1 VSDYPHM
8 LPSSNRAARDRIEAA
23 LDDLNHTAR
32 HELCGSYQ
40 RWEHVRRVAAG
51 ALRKAFMPELA
62 RMASTEDTL
71 ARVRRV
77 VRSAP
82 EDGSVSVRRL
92 LDALYGEER
101 R

>member
-1 VSDYPHM
+1 MNDFPYMP
-8 LPSSNRAARDRIEAA
+8 PSSNRAARDRIEAA
-23 LDDLNHTAR
+23 IETLDWHQR
-32 HELCGSYQ
+32 HSIDATGD
-40 RWEHVRRVAAG
+40 HARRVAAG
-51 ALRKAFMPELA
+51 VLRKAFMPELA
-62 RMASTEDTL
+62 RMRETEETL

-82 EDGSVSVRRL
+82 EGGTVSVRKL

>member
-1 VSDYPHM
+1 MNDFPDM

-23 LDDLNHTAR
+23 VNDLDWSTRAR
-32 HELCGSYQ
+32 LGVDSEHE
-40 RWEHVRRVAAG
+40 RRVLAGVLRAAF
-51 ALRKAFMPELA
+51 APELA
-62 RMASTEDTL
+62 RMRETEATL

-82 EDGSVSVRRL
+82 EDGTVPVRKL
-92 LDALYGEER
+92 LDALYGEDR

>member
-1 VSDYPHM
+1 VSDFPEM

-23 LDDLNHTAR
+23 LADLNRSDSWTVRANNE
-32 HELCGSYQ
+32 HE
-40 RWEHVRRVAAG
+40 RRVLAG
-51 ALRKAFMPELA
+51 VLRKAFMPELA
-62 RMASTEDTL
+62 RMRETEATL

-82 EDGSVSVRRL
+82 EGGTVPVRKL

>member
-1 VSDYPHM
+1 MSDFPDM

-23 LDDLNHTAR
+23 LNDLSWPDRAR
-32 HELCGSYQ
+32 LRADNEHE
-40 RWEHVRRVAAG
+40 RRVMAGVLRAAF
-51 ALRKAFMPELA
+51 APELA
-62 RMASTEDTL
+62 RMRETEATL

-82 EDGSVSVRRL
+82 EDGTVPVRQL